1 LVGVLTPR
9 RIEYTP
15 GRIWL
20 IVERPGDDAA
30 EVLRA
35 SGAEVTVV
43 RAADGPPPARTA
55 EPPSVVVISSSEN
68 GRALIRSIDRRPAGH
83 RDAIT
88 VLICEQARPAEL
100 RALLGAGVRGIVL
113 REHMRETLVPA
124 LAAVA
129 SGQVCVP
136 SQDVVGPSRPVLSIR
151 EKQVVGLLAM
161 GLMNAEIADRLYV
174 AESTVK
180 SHLSSAFAKLG
191 VRSRHEAVELL
202 LNPSSGVGLG
212 ILSLDDGAIPAGVE
226 VADLD

>member
-1 LVGVLTPR
+1 MGVLTR
-9 RIEYTP
+9 SRTEYRPT
-15 GRIWL
+15 RIWL
-20 IVERPGDDAA
+20 VVEQAGDDAA

-43 RAADGPPPARTA
+43 RAADRSPVADAA
-55 EPPSVVVISSSEN
+55 EPPSAVVISSSES
-68 GRALIRSIDRRPAGH
+68 GRALIRSVDRRLPGH
-83 RDAIT
+83 ADAIT
-88 VLICEQARPAEL
+88 VLICDRARPADV

-113 REHMRETLVPA
+113 REHLRETLVPA

-136 SQDVVGPSRPVLSIR
+136 SQDVVGTGRPVLSIR
-151 EKQVVGLLAM
+151 EKQVVGLVAM
-161 GLMNAEIADRLYV
+161 GLMNAEIAGRLYV

-180 SHLSSAFAKLG
+180 SHLSSAFSKLG

-212 ILSLDDGAIPAGVE
+212 ILSLDEGAIPAGAE
-226 VADLD
+226 VADLH